1 MGRSGLQRS
10 IKAIAR
16 SCNIHKGVTIH
27 TLRHCYGA
35 HLVEAGLNL
44 RAIQHELGHDS
55 PKTTALYTQLT
66 APAQQNTVKI
76 INTMVSRLTI
86 KLDGEV

>member
-1 MGRSGLQRS
+1 
-10 IKAIAR
+10 
-16 SCNIHKGVTIH
+16 
-27 TLRHCYGA
+27 
-35 HLVEAGLNL
+35 VEAGLNL

-66 APAQQNTVKI
+66 APAQQNTIEV
-76 INTMVSRLTI
+76 INTMISRLTI